1 MDEALGRRCETY
13 PVTTRPRLFV
23 TLEGYAVEGG
33 FDQSGGP
40 MTCYAPTTA
49 LGRHDGPGV
58 ADDLW
63 HHYERVLDFVPGL
76 GFDGIRLTVEW
87 ARVEPRPGEV
97 DHRALERYGEVIA
110 YARSLDLEI
119 TLALVDAVWPSWLG
133 QEAWLLPWVVPHVL
147 SHARRVVTSFAG
159 ERSGVV
165 AFTQPDELVTSGYL
179 RAAAPPWRRG
189 AHKDAAF
196 AHAQIE
202 GLLSALSADPVV
214 GPRLVKTSAV
224 MTLDVAP
231 EYLVKARHSL
241 DVDELYV
248 RSLLRGSGPTAV
260 AQGLLVQHGDEWRV
274 GAPPALLSALR

>member
-1 MDEALGRRCETY
+1 
-13 PVTTRPRLFV
+13 
-23 TLEGYAVEGG
+23 
-33 FDQSGGP
+33 

-49 LGRHDGPGV
+49 LGRHAGPD
-58 ADDLW
+58 AAQDLW
-63 HHYERVLDFVPGL
+63 RHYERALDLVPGL
-76 GFDGIRLTVEW
+76 GFEGMRLTIEW

-97 DHRALERYGEVIA
+97 DHGALERYGEVIA

-147 SHARRVVTSFAG
+147 DHARRIVSTFDG
-159 ERSGVV
+159 DLTGVV
-165 AFTQPDELVTSGYL
+165 AFTQPDELVTSGYV
-179 RAAAPPWRRG
+179 RATAPPWRRG

-196 AHAQIE
+196 AHAQIQ
-202 GLLSALSADPVV
+202 GILSALSADPVV

-231 EYLVKARHSL
+231 DDLVKARHSL

-260 AQGLLVQHGDEWRV
+260 RQGLLVQHGDEWRV
-274 GAPPALLSALR
+274 DVPQELLSALG